1 MFQQCIVIGKD
12 AKDVSVEGAIGC
24 IAGYTCGNDISS
36 RKHQRDPKFAGSIP
50 QWGFSKG
57 FDGYAP
63 IGPCIVSTSL
73 ITDPQKLR
81 LRTLIDGEVRQDT
94 SVSDLLFSCAYL
106 VSYLS
111 SGTTLQKGSI
121 IMTGTPGGV
130 GASFVPPRYLVPGT
144 TMEVEISEIGILRNR
159 VDFARA

>member
-1 MFQQCIVIGKD
+1 MDF
-12 AKDVSVEGAIGC
+12 

-36 RKHQRDPKFAGSIP
+36 RKHQRDPAFAGSIP

-57 FDGYAP
+57 FDGFAP

-73 ITDPQKLR
+73 ISDPQSLR
-81 LRTLIDGEVRQDT
+81 LRTLVDGEVRQDT
-94 SVSDLLFSCAYL
+94 SVSDLLFNCAYL
-106 VSYLS
+106 LSYLS

-130 GASFVPPRYLVPGT
+130 GASFTPPRYLVPGT
-144 TMEVEISEIGILRNR
+144 VLEVDISEIGVLRNR
-159 VDFARA
+159 VEFA